1 MIYII
6 YRHTKHFKK
15 KKVYMVSATST
26 HIPKWK
32 IYLSNFILFIS
43 TIGWGF
49 TYIASKYVLEE
60 IGQFTFLATRFCLG
74 AFLLFLLSF
83 IKWKHYSRIT
93 FQYGIQAGLALAF
106 AFLFQLAGLKRTS
119 PGITGVISG
128 LFVVI
133 VPFLYFFFAK
143 KRVQTG
149 ANVGSFT
156 AFLGLAIFSWDEKK
170 IEFEG
175 LGEIFILLAAF
186 FFALHIV
193 LIDRA
198 YRKYPQIDGIA
209 FSNFQIL
216 TVGLAFV
223 LPAFIFENIPK
234 QISERAILGFWYNT
248 IVGTVLGFSIQTVLQ
263 KYSSPTHVSLIFT
276 FESVF
281 AFLFSWMFYGE
292 EIGARILVGVFLM
305 ILGIFITE
313 ILDTHKF
320 KLKGRN
326 KRWQSQKKHSKTF
339 L

>member
-1 MIYII
+1 M
-6 YRHTKHFKK
+6 
-15 KKVYMVSATST
+15 TSQNQSQ
-26 HIPKWK
+26 HIDSMNIPKWK
-32 IYLSNFILFIS
+32 VYVSNTILFIS

-49 TYIASKYVLEE
+49 TYIASKYVLKE

-74 AFLLFLLSF
+74 ALLLFLLSF
-83 IKWKHYSRIT
+83 VKWKHYTRTT
-93 FQYGIQAGLALAF
+93 FQYGFQAGLALAF
-106 AFLFQLAGLKRTS
+106 AFLFQLAGLQRTS
-119 PGITGVISG
+119 PGTTGVISG

-143 KRVQTG
+143 KPIQIS
-149 ANVGSFT
+149 AIIGSLT

-175 LGEIFILLAAF
+175 VGEVFILIAAF

-198 YRKYPQIDGIA
+198 YRKFPQIDGIA

-216 TVGLAFV
+216 TVGLVFI
-223 LPAFIFENIPK
+223 LPALLLETVPK
-234 QISERAILGFWYNT
+234 QISKETIYGFWYNT
-248 IVGTVLGFSIQTVLQ
+248 IVGTVVGFSIQTVLQ
-263 KYSSPTHVSLIFT
+263 RYSPPTHVSLIFT

-313 ILDTHKF
+313 ILDTYKF

-326 KRWQSQKKHSKTF
+326 KLWQSQKRQFETFPSKEKKF
-339 L
+339 